1 MTALAAIR
9 SSAAAAEELSRDRL
23 ADDLRPLRDALGPRA
38 LRPRMSMAERAAWS
52 RLKMHREEAIYHQS
66 CLTSLTFIRWD
77 AEIRDAARD
86 AWALAYRELNNI
98 RSIRRAER
106 RMERF
111 G

>member
-23 ADDLRPLRDALGPRA
+23 TDDLRPLRDALGPRK
-38 LRPRMSMAERAAWS
+38 PRMSMTERAAWA
-52 RLKMHREEAIYHQS
+52 RLRTVRRHIVETVRMLHQAYYAS
-66 CLTSLTFIRWD
+66 VWDVLEGDLDDLHDERADAMRDIRN
-77 AEIRDAARD
+77 ARH
-86 AWALAYRELNNI
+86 AHK
-98 RSIRRAER
+98 